1 MSIYSKK
8 APDGIGLLDDDGN
21 LAPNTKE
28 KLLNKVIEKAN
39 NLPPKISLAGL
50 DINIEEL
57 SSMVSDENTLK
68 HFEPTDGIE
77 AHREKYPQYHSLY
90 MDTLYVGCVK
100 ALDLPPN
107 AQLKPIGLVDPTI
120 PVLIIFDVIAE
131 FTEGLLDFVGDVK
144 AYITSKIHIVLSKIK
159 DIIEFI
165 AKFLLTFTID
175 LSFIKEL
182 IRALLA
188 DFVEEKIQPVID
200 KVDEKADEIKSMII
214 DKLTAVLEKLLG
226 SSPFPI
232 EIPFIPFELDFFD
245 FNLGFDF
252 SFPWFDL
259 SIFQLDLPLGI
270 ITLIVEFLK
279 GVVTIAQDV
288 IAAIVSSVDA
298 FIEALSS
305 GIQAI
310 LEFMVNLVLD
320 PLIRLLKRVWPDIEK
335 YTIPAAHFIA
345 MFEQVVPLLIVAIV
359 GVLIGP
365 GLITFGLATALSLI

>member
-165 AKFLLTFTID
+165 ANY
-175 LSFIKEL
+175 
-182 IRALLA
+182 R
-188 DFVEEKIQPVID
+188 VI
-200 KVDEKADEIKSMII
+200 
-214 DKLTAVLEKLLG
+214 
-226 SSPFPI
+226 
-232 EIPFIPFELDFFD
+232 
-245 FNLGFDF
+245 
-252 SFPWFDL
+252 
-259 SIFQLDLPLGI
+259 
-270 ITLIVEFLK
+270 
-279 GVVTIAQDV
+279 
-288 IAAIVSSVDA
+288 
-298 FIEALSS
+298 
-305 GIQAI
+305 
-310 LEFMVNLVLD
+310 
-320 PLIRLLKRVWPDIEK
+320 
-335 YTIPAAHFIA
+335 
-345 MFEQVVPLLIVAIV
+345 
-359 GVLIGP
+359 
-365 GLITFGLATALSLI
+365 